1 MGILLL
7 GQGPQFSQRSVINL
21 GFMFDNSYPLINFYL
36 IGDGSTG
43 PSASTTA
50 PWPSLI
56 DANGWPNQPGVSGTN
71 FGGSVRIP
79 GSDEY
84 TGKWVMAWDGDG
96 RLDLTLG
103 GGTWTVDAA
112 ASSNYVENANGRYS
126 NATFGVGSSPRIVAT
141 LTGLTG
147 PQLIPVIFALTDPN
161 GVGAYLKN
169 FKFYQLSDEPDLL
182 AGKVFRAGF
191 KQSLVN
197 LNPSAIR
204 FMNWHGS
211 SASRICRFESRT
223 LPSVGGYSYFTNWT
237 VSPSYPAASGTNQF
251 SVAVAVPTAA
261 NPKTT
266 PASLT
271 HGEIAIVRMGA
282 GAGSARSGGQY
293 GISSISNAASNP
305 IVTTSAAHGLATNDI
320 VVHFNIVG
328 GTFTKLNYFPCKVT
342 VTDTTHYTIQSQ
354 AGATIDTSGY
364 GTFGITATANSSS
377 GSNVLANLS
386 SAAGLSNNMPVSG
399 ANIPAGT
406 TISSFTSTTVTLSQN
421 ATGSATGATFTFS
434 PGPGTMYWSIDVGAR
449 GAKPMVWG
457 DGSEPATV
465 FGFTIASGD
474 YVPIKYDKNIAVHSD
489 GAGNLDYG
497 AWEFAGAGTGGGWGR
512 EMPLELMT
520 ALVNEV
526 NALSVAQG
534 INTPIHM
541 WFNIPAT
548 GLNSMDPDYTTA
560 SDYAVKSV
568 DVILNGANGY
578 AGLTA
583 NAKLFV
589 EYSNETWNSGG
600 GFLNTF
606 YLARMGQLRWP
617 TSGGADYVD
626 MYILRSTIIMRAL
639 TAAYGTTRIKRVLAG
654 AGALGYV
661 TSDLNEARVNASTTP
676 GLAGN
681 YYLTD
686 ALAAGFGTPIQNHDV
701 FATATYF
708 DGGATYYGA
717 QWATDSASY
726 ATGIPANQAAAITS
740 FVNEVKSGTGQA
752 VDAFLSNGLTGFT
765 ATYAAALVALGKTSI
780 MYEGGADWQTQIG
793 QQNAIGT
800 VLTAADSAFMVG
812 ALNSTQWRDAQVN
825 FFNRTSQL
833 AGSAM
838 PSVYTFIGG
847 ANGDQRWAYTRPDSF
862 GGTATEGQGL
872 LNNPAWVGMGAR
884 NHALSV

>member
-1 MGILLL
+1 M
-7 GQGPQFSQRSVINL
+7 

-43 PSASTTA
+43 PSASTTN

-84 TGKWVMAWDGDG
+84 TGKWVMSWDGDG

-112 ASSNYVENANGRYS
+112 ASSNYVQNANGRYS

-147 PQLIPVIFALTDPN
+147 PTLIPVIFALTDPN

-169 FKFYQLSDEPDLL
+169 FKFYQLSDETDLL

-204 FMNWHGS
+204 FMNWHGG
-211 SASRICRFESRT
+211 SASRNCRFEDRT
-223 LPSVGGYSYFTNWT
+223 LPSVAGYSYFTNWT
-237 VSPSYPAASGTNQF
+237 VSPSYPAATGINQM
-251 SVAVAVPTAA
+251 SVAVAVPTASNA
-261 NPKTT
+261 KTT

-271 HGEIAIVRMGA
+271 HGEIALVRIGA
-282 GAGSARSGGQY
+282 GSGSARSTGEY
-293 GISSISNAASNP
+293 GISSISNHATTP
-305 IVTTSAAHGLATNDI
+305 VVTTSAAHGLATNDI
-320 VVHFNIVG
+320 VTHFNIIG
-328 GTFTKLNYFPCKVT
+328 GTFTNLNYFPCKVT

-354 AGATIDTSGY
+354 AGATINTSGY
-364 GTFGITATANSSS
+364 GTFTS
-377 GSNVLANLS
+377 GL
-386 SAAGLSNNMPVSG
+386 
-399 ANIPAGT
+399 
-406 TISSFTSTTVTLSQN
+406 
-421 ATGSATGATFTFS
+421 GS
-434 PGPGTMYWSIDVGAR
+434 MYWSIDVGAR
-449 GAKPMVWG
+449 GAKPIVWG

-465 FGFTIASGD
+465 FGFTIAAGD
-474 YVPIKYDKNIAVHSD
+474 YLGIRYDKNIAVHSD

-497 AWEFAGAGTGGGWGR
+497 AWEFAGSGINGVGR

-534 INTPIHM
+534 VNTPIHM
-541 WFNIPAT
+541 WLNLPAT
-548 GLNSMDPDYTTA
+548 GLTSMDPDYTTA
-560 SDYAVKSV
+560 SDYAVKAV
-568 DVILNGANGY
+568 DVVLNGANGY

-617 TSGGADYVD
+617 GSGSSDYVN

-639 TAAYGTTRIKRVLAG
+639 TATYGTTRLKRVLSG
-654 AGALGYV
+654 AGAFGYV
-661 TSDLNEARVNASTTP
+661 TGDLNEARVNGHT
-676 GLAGN
+676 L
-681 YYLTD
+681 YLTD
-686 ALAAGFGTPIQNHDV
+686 SIVTGGSFGAPITNHDV
-701 FATATYF
+701 FATAAYF

-717 QWATDSASY
+717 QWATDSAAY
-726 ATGIPANQAAAITS
+726 ATGVPASMTAAITS
-740 FVNEVKSGTGQA
+740 FVNEVKSGTGQSI
-752 VDAFLSNGLTGFT
+752 DGYLNNGLTGLT
-765 ATYAAALVALGKTSI
+765 ATYAAAMLAKGKTAI
-780 MYEGGADWQTQIG
+780 NYEGGADWQTQIG

-800 VLTAADSAFMVG
+800 VLTSADSAFMVA
-812 ALNSTQWRDAQVN
+812 ALNSTQWNTAQVG
-825 FFNRTSQL
+825 FFNRTSQV

-872 LNNPAWVGMGAR
+872 LNNAAWVGMGAR
-884 NHALSV
+884 NQALSP